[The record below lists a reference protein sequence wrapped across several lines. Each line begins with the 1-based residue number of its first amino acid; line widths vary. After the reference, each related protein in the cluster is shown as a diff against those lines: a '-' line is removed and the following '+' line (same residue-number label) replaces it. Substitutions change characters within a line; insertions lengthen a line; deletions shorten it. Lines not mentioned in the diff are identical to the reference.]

1 MNVLPVSVVIAS
13 LGGEQLT
20 ITVDSLINGK
30 FIPNE
35 IVISLPP
42 GASINPINSNNTS
55 IKIINS
61 PDKGQVKQRLFGY
74 GHCSCEIVMQSDDDV
89 YYHHLCLQYLY
100 KQIILLGP
108 GNVLG
113 PIFYDLSTGER
124 VVKFKGGLRGF
135 FKNLYDT
142 FICMAPWGEKK
153 MGAISKIGLAYGVD
167 VSLIEDNKLYEVSW
181 LPGGCSLSFKKDI
194 ITQDY
199 YPFSGKAFGEDV
211 LQSIKRSQLGQKMY
225 IVPNCNASISTP
237 ITQNLDAKSIRSN
250 IRAHRFV
257 LKRINGNSLFFCAWA
272 LIYEFILNKF
282 KKYRA

>member
-13 LGGEQLT
+13 LGGDQLF
-20 ITVDSLINGK
+20 ITVDSLIKGK

-42 GASINPINSNNTS
+42 GVSIEPITSNNTS
-55 IKIINS
+55 IKIVNS
-61 PDKGQVKQRLFGY
+61 TDMGQVKQRLFAY

-89 YYHHLCLQYLY
+89 YYDHLCLQHFY
-100 KQIILLGP
+100 KKIAILGP

-113 PIFYDLSTGER
+113 PIFYDLATGER
-124 VVKFKGGLRGF
+124 VVKFKSGMKGL

-142 FICMAPWGEKK
+142 LICMAPWGERK
-153 MGAISKIGLAYGVD
+153 MGTISKIGLAYGVD
-167 VSLIEDNKLYEVSW
+167 VSLIEEDKLYEVSW

-225 IVPNCNASISTP
+225 IVPNCNASLLTP
-237 ITQNLDAKSIRSN
+237 PTQNLDAKSIRAN

-272 LIYEFILNKF
+272 LIYEFILHKF
-282 KKYRA
+282 KKYRV